1 MQNNFGAWLTGKTP
15 KWLLTKSKPA
25 KTMMK
30 YAASG
35 ANQHAM
41 SALGARKSNPCHC
54 LVLKGELHCL

>member
-15 KWLLTKSKPA
+15 KWFLTKSA

-35 ANQHAM
+35 ANKHTM
-41 SALGARKSNPCHC
+41 SALGARKSNPSHC
-54 LVLKGELHCL
+54 LVLKGELRCL